1 MGDVEKEIIRRLQL
15 RTAAGNANELNSM
28 RPLGEDEA
36 LSRALHGRQAELF
49 HCAQARQAVCF
60 SVCE

>member
-1 MGDVEKEIIRRLQL
+1 MGNGEKEVIRRLQL
-15 RTAAGNANELNSM
+15 RTAAGNANGLNSM

-36 LSRALHGRQAELF
+36 LSRERHGRQAELF